1 MLEEVQIGQRPSS
14 LLSMLTSG
22 RESNHVE
29 STKRVPLSK
38 LIKLGKLIP
47 PKHNVVTIEVN
58 AFDVNRKCWDDPF
71 VVQLSV
77 SIKKFASGGSRDS
90 YLAKGI

>member
-29 STKRVPLSK
+29 STKRVFFSLLVTVECGRVFVSGK
-38 LIKLGKLIP
+38 IKVFNVFLFLFNFYFIFLIILMTWNLLNFINKNG
-47 PKHNVVTIEVN
+47 
-58 AFDVNRKCWDDPF
+58 
-71 VVQLSV
+71 
-77 SIKKFASGGSRDS
+77 
-90 YLAKGI
+90 